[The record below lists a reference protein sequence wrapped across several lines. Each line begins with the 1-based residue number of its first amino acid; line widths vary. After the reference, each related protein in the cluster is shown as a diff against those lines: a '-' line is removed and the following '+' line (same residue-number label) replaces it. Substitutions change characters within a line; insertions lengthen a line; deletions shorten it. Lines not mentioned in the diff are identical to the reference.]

1 MKIVIPT
8 YNRSNKFETIL
19 FLKKNN
25 VPIENIYIFLANEEE
40 KKIYKCIWRQI

>member
-8 YNRSNKFETIL
+8 YDRSDRFETL
-19 FLKKNN
+19 SFLKNNN

-40 KKIYKCIWRQI
+40 KGKY